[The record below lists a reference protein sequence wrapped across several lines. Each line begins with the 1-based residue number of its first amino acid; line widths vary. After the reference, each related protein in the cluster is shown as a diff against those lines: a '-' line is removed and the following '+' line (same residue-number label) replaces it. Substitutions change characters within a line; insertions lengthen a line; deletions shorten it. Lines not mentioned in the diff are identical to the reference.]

1 MNKKIV
7 VVLMLVAAMAVAAA
21 GQDWLHG
28 EIEIEDK
35 PDVVWS
41 NITLLPETYNF
52 CAVTGND
59 IEIVISYD
67 YENESPYVIHINEPD
82 AIEALYIEGREFYLT
97 ENFYVGRTECQQRM
111 LSMQEGFRDLALKAS
126 RATFVAGAVAGLF
139 VAWVCGW

>member
-21 GQDWLHG
+21 GQDWLYG

-35 PDVVWS
+35 PDAVWS

-67 YENESPYVIHINEPD
+67 YESESPYVIHINEPD
-82 AIEALYIEGREFYLT
+82 TIEAFYIEGREFYLT
-97 ENFYVGRTECQQRM
+97 ENTDAIRSECQQDM
-111 LSMQEGFRDLALKAS
+111 LSMQEGFRRLALKAIHV
-126 RATFVAGAVAGLF
+126 TFVAGAVAGLF